1 VFPVSGFSI
10 SRSLNQSPG
19 PRAAAPVFV
28 LLCYRFVFPV
38 EAFVIASPALL
49 KLDSGFEPWS
59 RSRFFMFGLGFENLW
74 SKNIGRG
81 RSCQFSENLKKFSE
95 IR

>member
-1 VFPVSGFSI
+1 VFRVSGFSI

-28 LLCYRFVFPV
+28 LLCYRFVLPV
-38 EAFVIASPALL
+38 EAFVTAGPALL

-59 RSRFFMFGLGFENLW
+59 RSRFFMFGLGFENLCGV
-74 SKNIGRG
+74 KK
-81 RSCQFSENLKKFSE
+81 SEVADPASFQK
-95 IR
+95 I